1 MLNFSNELLTKDVN
15 EGHEGIVE
23 GFADADGAKVIL
35 KLTLKGADGK
45 GKTMSHAVYPR
56 NLQLTSEYKL
66 AKAGEP
72 ASKSGKP
79 SSSKSKEP
87 AEPAEP
93 AEDKDT
99 KNVPKW
105 ILGDSDVKDLYIEAK
120 WVPLLADADELI
132 KKQYL
137 TGRQSLQTHAYST
150 ND

>member
-23 GFADADGAKVIL
+23 GFADADGSKVIL

-72 ASKSGKP
+72 ASKPGKA
-79 SSSKSKEP
+79 SSSKEP

-99 KNVPKW
+99 KHAPKW

-120 WVPLLADADELI
+120 WVPLLADADELT
-132 KKQYL
+132 KTQYL
-137 TGRQSLQTHAYST
+137 KGRQSLQTHAYST

>member
-1 MLNFSNELLTKDVN
+1 MKFLINFSNELLTKDVN

-72 ASKSGKP
+72 ACKPGKP
-79 SSSKSKEP
+79 SSSKDSKEP
-87 AEPAEP
+87 AEPES
-93 AEDKDT
+93 DT
-99 KNVPKW
+99 KHAPKW
-105 ILGDSDVKDLYIEAK
+105 ILGDSDPKDVYMETK
-120 WVPLLADADELI
+120 WAHLLADADDLT
-132 KKQYL
+132 KVTYL
-137 TGRQSLQTHAYST
+137 KGRQSLQTHACST